1 MMRLLF
7 MMFLASMLHIC
18 VVRAGEPIVVLTYGD
33 SRETGSK
40 LDEYGTHRMRSDPN
54 AHQMHQVAEA
64 ETLSHIMAE
73 YYGGSGLNMKFVE
86 LAILQF
92 NREAFV
98 RGNPNFLFAGKLLH
112 LPSVNQIKGLVTG
125 QKSKSQRSPS
135 NRNQNEIFFF
145 GG

>member
-7 MMFLASMLHIC
+7 MMFLASMLHIG

-33 SRETGSK
+33 SRETDST
-40 LDEYGTHRMRSDPN
+40 LDEYGTHPMRTDPN

-98 RGNPNFLFAGKLLH
+98 RGNPNFLFAGKRLH
-112 LPSVNQIKGLVTG
+112 LPSVNQIKALVTG
-125 QKSKSQRSPS
+125 QKSDSQRSPS
-135 NRNQNEIFFF
+135 NGNQNEIFFF

>member
-7 MMFLASMLHIC
+7 MMFLASMLHVC

-33 SRETGSK
+33 SRATGST
-40 LDEYGTHRMRSDPN
+40 LDEYGTHPLRTDPN
-54 AHQMHQVAEA
+54 AHQIHQVADA

-112 LPSVNQIKGLVTG
+112 LPSVNQIKALVTG
-125 QKSKSQRSPS
+125 QKSESQRSSS

>member
-33 SRETGSK
+33 SRETGST
-40 LDEYGTHRMRSDPN
+40 LDEYGTHPMRIDPN
-54 AHQMHQVAEA
+54 ANQMHQVAEA

-112 LPSVNQIKGLVTG
+112 LPSLNQIKALVTG
-125 QKSKSQRSPS
+125 QKSKSQRSPG

>member
-1 MMRLLF
+1 MRLLF
-7 MMFLASMLHIC
+7 MMFVASMLHIC
-18 VVRAGEPIVVLTYGD
+18 AVRAAEPIVVLTYGD
-33 SRETGSK
+33 SRKTGSTQ
-40 LDEYGTHRMRSDPN
+40 DESRTHPMRMDPN
-54 AHQMHQVAEA
+54 ADQKHQVAEA

-73 YYGGSGLNMKFVE
+73 YYAGSGLNMKFVE

-112 LPSVNQIKGLVTG
+112 LPSVNQIKALVTG
-125 QKSKSQRSPS
+125 QKSESQRSPS

>member
-18 VVRAGEPIVVLTYGD
+18 VVHAGEPIVVLTYGD
-33 SRETGSK
+33 SRETGST
-40 LDEYGTHRMRSDPN
+40 LDEYGTHPMRTDPN
-54 AHQMHQVAEA
+54 AHQMHKVAEA

-98 RGNPNFLFAGKLLH
+98 RGNPNFLFAGKRLH
-112 LPSVNQIKGLVTG
+112 LPSVNQIKALVTG
-125 QKSKSQRSPS
+125 QKSESQRSPS

>member
-1 MMRLLF
+1 MRLLF

-33 SRETGSK
+33 SRETGST
-40 LDEYGTHRMRSDPN
+40 LDEYGTHPMRTDPN

-112 LPSVNQIKGLVTG
+112 LPSLNQIKALVTG

>member
-18 VVRAGEPIVVLTYGD
+18 VVRAGEPIVVLTYSD
-33 SRETGSK
+33 SRETGSA
-40 LDEYGTHRMRSDPN
+40 LDEYVTHPMRTDPN

-112 LPSVNQIKGLVTG
+112 LPSVNQIKALVTG
-125 QKSKSQRSPS
+125 QKSDSQRSPN

>member
-33 SRETGSK
+33 SRETGSTP
-40 LDEYGTHRMRSDPN
+40 DEYGTHPMRTDPN

-92 NREAFV
+92 NRKAFV
-98 RGNPNFLFAGKLLH
+98 RGNPNFLFAGKRLH
-112 LPSVNQIKGLVTG
+112 LPSVNQIKALVTG
-125 QKSKSQRSPS
+125 QKFDSQRSSS

-145 GG
+145 WK

>member
-1 MMRLLF
+1 MRLLF
-7 MMFLASMLHIC
+7 VMFLASILHIC
-18 VVRAGEPIVVLTYGD
+18 VARAGEPIVVLTYSD
-33 SRETGSK
+33 SRETGST
-40 LDEYGTHRMRSDPN
+40 LDGYGTHPMRIDPN
-54 AHQMHQVAEA
+54 AHQTHQVAEA

-112 LPSVNQIKGLVTG
+112 LPSVNQIKALVTG

>member
-7 MMFLASMLHIC
+7 MMFLASMLNIC

-33 SRETGSK
+33 SRETGST
-40 LDEYGTHRMRSDPN
+40 LDDYGTHPMRTDPN

-112 LPSVNQIKGLVTG
+112 LPSVNQIKALVTG
-125 QKSKSQRSPS
+125 QKSKSQRLPS
-135 NRNQNEIFFF
+135 DRNQNEIFFF

>member
-1 MMRLLF
+1 MRLLF

-18 VVRAGEPIVVLTYGD
+18 VVHAGEPIVVLTYGD
-33 SRETGSK
+33 SLETGSA
-40 LDEYGTHRMRSDPN
+40 LDEYGTHPMRTDPN

-73 YYGGSGLNMKFVE
+73 YYGGSVLNMKFVE

-98 RGNPNFLFAGKLLH
+98 RGNPNFLFAGKRLH
-112 LPSVNQIKGLVTG
+112 LPSVNQIKALVTG
-125 QKSKSQRSPS
+125 QKSDSQRSPN

>member
-33 SRETGSK
+33 SRETG
-40 LDEYGTHRMRSDPN
+40 LTLYEYGTHPMRTDPN
-54 AHQMHQVAEA
+54 AHQTHQVAEA

-98 RGNPNFLFAGKLLH
+98 RGNPHFLFAGKLLH
-112 LPSVNQIKGLVTG
+112 LPSVNQIKALVTG
-125 QKSKSQRSPS
+125 QKPKSQRSPS
-135 NRNQNEIFFF
+135 SRNQNEIFFF

>member
-7 MMFLASMLHIC
+7 MMFLASMLNIC
-18 VVRAGEPIVVLTYGD
+18 VARAGEPIVVLTYGD
-33 SRETGSK
+33 SRTTGST
-40 LDEYGTHRMRSDPN
+40 LDEYGTHPMRTDPN

-92 NREAFV
+92 NRKAFV
-98 RGNPNFLFAGKLLH
+98 RGNPNFLFAGERLH
-112 LPSVNQIKGLVTG
+112 LPSVNQIKALVTG
-125 QKSKSQRSPS
+125 QKSESQRSPS

>member
-7 MMFLASMLHIC
+7 MIFLASMFHIC

-33 SRETGSK
+33 SRETGSTP
-40 LDEYGTHRMRSDPN
+40 DEYATHPMRTDPN

-98 RGNPNFLFAGKLLH
+98 RGNPNFLFAGKRLH
-112 LPSVNQIKGLVTG
+112 LPSMNQIKALVTG
-125 QKSKSQRSPS
+125 QKSESQRSPS

>member
-7 MMFLASMLHIC
+7 MMFVALMFHTC
-18 VVRAGEPIVVLTYGD
+18 VVLAGEPIVVLTYGD

-40 LDEYGTHRMRSDPN
+40 LDEYGTHPMRTDPN

-98 RGNPNFLFAGKLLH
+98 RGNPHFLFAGKLLH
-112 LPSVNQIKGLVTG
+112 LPSENQIKALVTG

>member
-1 MMRLLF
+1 MR
-7 MMFLASMLHIC
+7 
-18 VVRAGEPIVVLTYGD
+18 T
-33 SRETGSK
+33 
-40 LDEYGTHRMRSDPN
+40 DPD

-86 LAILQF
+86 IAILQF
-92 NREAFV
+92 NRKAFV
-98 RGNPNFLFAGKLLH
+98 RGNPNFLFAGKPLH
-112 LPSVNQIKGLVTG
+112 LPSLNQIKALVTG

-135 NRNQNEIFFF
+135 NRNKNEIFFF

>member
-18 VVRAGEPIVVLTYGD
+18 AVRAGEPIVVLTYGD
-33 SRETGSK
+33 SRETGST
-40 LDEYGTHRMRSDPN
+40 LEEYGTHPMRTDPN

-92 NREAFV
+92 NRKAFV

-112 LPSVNQIKGLVTG
+112 LPSVNQIKALVTG
-125 QKSKSQRSPS
+125 QKSKSQRSPV

>member
-7 MMFLASMLHIC
+7 MIFLASMLHIC
-18 VVRAGEPIVVLTYGD
+18 VVHAGEPIVVLTYGD
-33 SRETGSK
+33 SRETGSTP
-40 LDEYGTHRMRSDPN
+40 DEYGTHPMRTDPN

-86 LAILQF
+86 LAILQI

-98 RGNPNFLFAGKLLH
+98 RGNPNFLFAGKRLH
-112 LPSVNQIKGLVTG
+112 LPSVNQIRALVTG
-125 QKSKSQRSPS
+125 QKSDSKRSPS

>member
-1 MMRLLF
+1 MMRLFF
-7 MMFLASMLHIC
+7 MIVLASMLHIC

-33 SRETGSK
+33 SRETGSTP
-40 LDEYGTHRMRSDPN
+40 DEYGTHPMRTDPN
-54 AHQMHQVAEA
+54 VHQMHQVTEA

-92 NREAFV
+92 NRKAFV
-98 RGNPNFLFAGKLLH
+98 RGNPNFLFAGKRLH
-112 LPSVNQIKGLVTG
+112 LPSVNQIKALVTG
-125 QKSKSQRSPS
+125 QKSDSLGSPS

>member
-7 MMFLASMLHIC
+7 MMFLASMLYVC
-18 VVRAGEPIVVLTYGD
+18 AVRAGEPIVVLTYGD
-33 SRETGSK
+33 SRDTGST
-40 LDEYGTHRMRSDPN
+40 LDEYGTHPMRTDPN

-92 NREAFV
+92 NRKAFV
-98 RGNPNFLFAGKLLH
+98 RGNPNFLFAGKRLH
-112 LPSVNQIKGLVTG
+112 LPSVNQIKALVTG
-125 QKSKSQRSPS
+125 QKSKSQRPPV

>member
-1 MMRLLF
+1 MRLLF

-33 SRETGSK
+33 SRETGST
-40 LDEYGTHRMRSDPN
+40 LEEYGTHPMRTDPN

-112 LPSVNQIKGLVTG
+112 LPSVNQIKALDTG
-125 QKSKSQRSPS
+125 QKSESQRSQN

>member
-1 MMRLLF
+1 MRLLF

-18 VVRAGEPIVVLTYGD
+18 AVRAGEPIVVLTYGD
-33 SRETGSK
+33 SRETGSTP
-40 LDEYGTHRMRSDPN
+40 DEYGTHPMRTDPN
-54 AHQMHQVAEA
+54 AHQMHQVTEA

-112 LPSVNQIKGLVTG
+112 LPSVNQIKALVTG
-125 QKSKSQRSPS
+125 QKSKSQRLPS

>member
-33 SRETGSK
+33 NRETGST
-40 LDEYGTHRMRSDPN
+40 LDEYGTHPLRTDPN
-54 AHQMHQVAEA
+54 AHQIHQVAEA

-98 RGNPNFLFAGKLLH
+98 RGNPNFLFAGKRLH
-112 LPSVNQIKGLVTG
+112 LPSVNQIKALVTG
-125 QKSKSQRSPS
+125 QKSVSQRSPS

>member
-18 VVRAGEPIVVLTYGD
+18 VVLAGEPIVVLTYGD
-33 SRETGSK
+33 SRETGST
-40 LDEYGTHRMRSDPN
+40 LDEYGTHPMRTNPD
-54 AHQMHQVAEA
+54 AHQMHQVAED

-98 RGNPNFLFAGKLLH
+98 RGNPNFLFAGKRLH
-112 LPSVNQIKGLVTG
+112 LPSVNQIKALVTG

>member
-1 MMRLLF
+1 MRLLF

-18 VVRAGEPIVVLTYGD
+18 AVRAGEPIVVLTYGD
-33 SRETGSK
+33 SRETGST
-40 LDEYGTHRMRSDPN
+40 LEEYGTHPMRTDPN

-92 NREAFV
+92 NRKAFV

-112 LPSVNQIKGLVTG
+112 LPSVNQIKALVTG
-125 QKSKSQRSPS
+125 QKSKSQRSPV

>member
-33 SRETGSK
+33 SRETGST
-40 LDEYGTHRMRSDPN
+40 LDEYGTHPMRTDPN

-92 NREAFV
+92 NQKAFV
-98 RGNPNFLFAGKLLH
+98 RGHPNFLFAGKLLH
-112 LPSVNQIKGLVTG
+112 LPSVNQIKALVTG
-125 QKSKSQRSPS
+125 QKSKPQGSPS
-135 NRNQNEIFFF
+135 NRKQNEIFFF

>member
-1 MMRLLF
+1 MCIRD
-7 MMFLASMLHIC
+7 
-18 VVRAGEPIVVLTYGD
+18 R
-33 SRETGSK
+33 
-40 LDEYGTHRMRSDPN
+40 
-54 AHQMHQVAEA
+54 A

-98 RGNPNFLFAGKLLH
+98 RGNPNFLFAGKRLH
-112 LPSVNQIKGLVTG
+112 LPSVNQIRALVTG
-125 QKSKSQRSPS
+125 QKSDSQRSPS

>member
-33 SRETGSK
+33 SRETGST
-40 LDEYGTHRMRSDPN
+40 LHEYRTHPMRTDPN

-73 YYGGSGLNMKFVE
+73 YYSGSGLNMKFVE

-92 NREAFV
+92 NRKAFV
-98 RGNPNFLFAGKLLH
+98 RGNPHFLFAGKLLH
-112 LPSVNQIKGLVTG
+112 LPSVNQIKALVTG

-135 NRNQNEIFFF
+135 NGNQNEIFFF

>member
-33 SRETGSK
+33 SRETGST
-40 LDEYGTHRMRSDPN
+40 LDEYGTHPMRTDPN

-98 RGNPNFLFAGKLLH
+98 RGNPNFLFVGKLLH
-112 LPSVNQIKGLVTG
+112 LPSLNQIKALVTG
-125 QKSKSQRSPS
+125 QKSKSQRSPG

>member
-1 MMRLLF
+1 MRLLF
-7 MMFLASMLHIC
+7 MIFLASMLHIC

-33 SRETGSK
+33 SRETGSS
-40 LDEYGTHRMRSDPN
+40 LEEFGTHPMRTDPN

-92 NREAFV
+92 NRKAFV
-98 RGNPNFLFAGKLLH
+98 RGNPNFLFAGKRLH
-112 LPSVNQIKGLVTG
+112 LPSVNQIKALVTG
-125 QKSKSQRSPS
+125 QKSESQRSSS

>member
-18 VVRAGEPIVVLTYGD
+18 AVRAGEPIVVLTYGD
-33 SRETGSK
+33 SRETGST
-40 LDEYGTHRMRSDPN
+40 LEEYGTHPMRTDPN

-112 LPSVNQIKGLVTG
+112 LPSVNQIKALVTG
-125 QKSKSQRSPS
+125 QKSKSQRSPV

>member
-33 SRETGSK
+33 SRETGST
-40 LDEYGTHRMRSDPN
+40 LDDYGTHPMRTDPN

-112 LPSVNQIKGLVTG
+112 LPSVNQIKALVTG
-125 QKSKSQRSPS
+125 KKPKSQRSPS

>member
-18 VVRAGEPIVVLTYGD
+18 VVRAGEPIVVLTYGE
-33 SRETGSK
+33 SRETGSIV
-40 LDEYGTHRMRSDPN
+40 DEYGTHPMRTDPN

-73 YYGGSGLNMKFVE
+73 YYGGSGLTMKFVE

-92 NREAFV
+92 NRKAFV
-98 RGNPNFLFAGKLLH
+98 RGNPNFLFAGKRLH
-112 LPSVNQIKGLVTG
+112 LPSVNQIKALVTG
-125 QKSKSQRSPS
+125 QKPKSQRSPS

>member
-7 MMFLASMLHIC
+7 MMFVASMLHIC
-18 VVRAGEPIVVLTYGD
+18 AVRAGEPIVVLTYGD
-33 SRETGSK
+33 SRETGST
-40 LDEYGTHRMRSDPN
+40 LGESRTHPMRIDPN
-54 AHQMHQVAEA
+54 ADQKHQVAEA

-92 NREAFV
+92 NRKAFV
-98 RGNPNFLFAGKLLH
+98 RGNPNFLFAGKRLH
-112 LPSVNQIKGLVTG
+112 LPSVTQIKALVTG
-125 QKSKSQRSPS
+125 QKSESQRSPS
-135 NRNQNEIFFF
+135 NRSQNEIFFF

>member
-1 MMRLLF
+1 MRLLF
-7 MMFLASMLHIC
+7 MIFLASMLHIC
-18 VVRAGEPIVVLTYGD
+18 VVRAGEPIVVLTYSD
-33 SRETGSK
+33 SRETSST
-40 LDEYGTHRMRSDPN
+40 LDEYGTHPMRTDPN

-112 LPSVNQIKGLVTG
+112 LPSVNQIKALVTG

>member
-1 MMRLLF
+1 MRLLF

-18 VVRAGEPIVVLTYGD
+18 AVRAGEPIVVLTYGD
-33 SRETGSK
+33 SRETGST
-40 LDEYGTHRMRSDPN
+40 LEEYGTHPMRTDPN

-86 LAILQF
+86 LAILQY

-98 RGNPNFLFAGKLLH
+98 RGNPNFLFAGKMLH
-112 LPSVNQIKGLVTG
+112 LPSVNQIKTLVTG

>member
-7 MMFLASMLHIC
+7 IMFFVSMLHIC
-18 VVRAGEPIVVLTYGD
+18 GVHAGEPIVVLTYGD
-33 SRETGSK
+33 SRETGSAP
-40 LDEYGTHRMRSDPN
+40 DEYGTHPMRTDPN

-64 ETLSHIMAE
+64 ETLSHIMVK

-86 LAILQF
+86 LGILQF
-92 NREAFV
+92 NRKAFV

-112 LPSVNQIKGLVTG
+112 LPSVNQIKALVTG
-125 QKSKSQRSPS
+125 QKSKPQGSPS
-135 NRNQNEIFFF
+135 NRKQNEIFFF